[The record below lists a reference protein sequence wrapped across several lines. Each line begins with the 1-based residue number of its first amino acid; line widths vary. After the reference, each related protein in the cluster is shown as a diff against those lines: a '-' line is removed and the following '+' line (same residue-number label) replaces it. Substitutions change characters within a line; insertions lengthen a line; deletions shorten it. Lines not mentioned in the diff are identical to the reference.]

1 MTQGSEV
8 FLEASKGPP
17 EHRRPYSWDAPEQM
31 NGATLRSTRTYL
43 KLVGALMQLV
53 SALMLLPSLVFA
65 QAKANENALQ
75 SSDRPWNIG
84 VLAQGGFGTTDRSD
98 FRFFSAGIGAGKVLT
113 PTVGSGMLRGNFEYR
128 VQVFPLWQS
137 YTPKFQR
144 QNCTPIPAQPL
155 ISCSAPFTV
164 GGTFTGVSITPI
176 LLRWNFVSGERW
188 SPWIQG
194 GGGVI
199 WTNHKYPA
207 VGGPPVNNGGVTNSS
222 IGNNGSN
229 QDTSVWNFTPQ
240 FGIGTHYF
248 LRPNRS
254 IDFGANAVHI
264 SSSSLGDKNPG
275 VNASV
280 QFTVGYSWWK

>member
-1 MTQGSEV
+1 
-8 FLEASKGPP
+8 
-17 EHRRPYSWDAPEQM
+17 M
-31 NGATLRSTRTYL
+31 NGANLRSTRTYL
-43 KLVGALMQLV
+43 KLV
-53 SALMLLPSLVFA
+53 SALMLLSSAAFA
-65 QAKANENALQ
+65 QARPNGNALQ

-84 VLAQGGFGTTDRSD
+84 VLAEGGFGTTDRSD
-98 FRFFSAGIGAGKVLT
+98 FRFFSAGVSAGKVLT
-113 PTVGSGMLRGNFEYR
+113 PTVGSGILRGNFEYG

-144 QNCTPIPAQPL
+144 QNCTAVTPTPAAPL

-164 GGTFTGVSITPI
+164 GGTFAGLSVTPI
-176 LLRWNFVSGERW
+176 LLRWNVVSGEHW

-240 FGIGTHYF
+240 FGIGAHYF

-254 IDFGANAVHI
+254 IDLGANALHI